1 MLAARC
7 RLYRPLRITPGFYV
21 TPRTLRY
28 STGRHGGSSVGGP
41 GRGGAGAGGQGTLK
55 PEKTQVE
62 ADKIVKEY
70 LDSIKPESDAPSRG
84 ESTKPVDAAAPPKLE
99 IPTPKEVSKSDS
111 PTHKPVL
118 KSTDLAPASSSKDV
132 PAKATVTAVTPQT
145 ETPKPLSSDAKKA
158 GQSLA
163 MWKDATLSLLRS
175 RGAEAATQLNALGGK
190 LNKVTGY
197 DEIEALKRKVVEREE
212 TISALRASARKAKV
226 DYAEA
231 VSTRA
236 NRQRQVNDLLQRKS
250 TWTDGD
256 VIAFTKLVREDH
268 ASAAAELEAKANLER
283 AEAAVDAE
291 FGRLMRA
298 ILDRYHEEQVWS
310 DKIRSVSTYGSL
322 AALVANIVVFV
333 LAIVVVEPW
342 KRKRLAQT
350 FENRITE
357 MSEETRKLVEG
368 GMKGLEEHFEKQE
381 GVLVALAEVAKGPI
395 PVDGKEEQLPPVE
408 PVLPK
413 ETQAIRSLP
422 PLVQAEL
429 LDKAKALIDSLALR
443 RTEIMH

>member
-1 MLAARC
+1 MLAARR
-7 RLYRPLRITPGFYV
+7 RLYRPLRITPGFI
-21 TPRTLRY
+21 
-28 STGRHGGSSVGGP
+28 VGGP
-41 GRGGAGAGGQGTLK
+41 GRGGGGGQGTLK

-111 PTHKPVL
+111 PTPKP
-118 KSTDLAPASSSKDV
+118 
-132 PAKATVTAVTPQT
+132 ATVTAVTPQT
-145 ETPKPLSSDAKKA
+145 ETPKPVPQTDSSISQKPNDLSQPPPPQLSEKLSSDAKKA

-226 DYAEA
+226 DYADA

-310 DKIRSVSTYGSL
+310 DKIRSVSTC
-322 AALVANIVVFV
+322 
-333 LAIVVVEPW
+333 
-342 KRKRLAQT
+342 
-350 FENRITE
+350 
-357 MSEETRKLVEG
+357 
-368 GMKGLEEHFEKQE
+368 
-381 GVLVALAEVAKGPI
+381 KGPI
-395 PVDGKEEQLPPVE
+395 PVDNKEEQLPPVE

-413 ETQAIRSLP
+413 ETQAIRPLP

-429 LDKAKALIDSLALR
+429 LDKAKALIDSLAPSTDRDYALMAIGGLGGLITSGAVLLFR
-443 RTEIMH
+443 SSAR